1 MPKPRRSAMASK
13 IIGGC
18 MCGAVRYESSADAVM
33 QANCYCRDCQRST
46 GGAFAPVVLV
56 PKEAFKLTKGQLK
69 HYEVSADS
77 GNKVSRGFCADCGS
91 PIISLLAGMPFTAI
105 KLAASTIP
113 ISFIRP
119 RAFLSQAHRSG
130 RRILRACRHSRAIRV
145 DSARLGAV
153 AAHLRIWN

>member
-1 MPKPRRSAMASK
+1 MASK

-18 MCGAVRYESSADAVM
+18 MCGAVRYESAADAVM

-77 GNKVSRGFCADCGS
+77 GNKISRGFCADCGS
-91 PIISLLAGMPFTAI
+91 PIVSLLAGMPFTAI
-105 KLAASTIP
+105 KAGSLDDPNQFHPTASIFVASAPNWAPHFPGVPT
-113 ISFIRP
+113 FP
-119 RAFLSQAHRSG
+119 RNPG
-130 RRILRACRHSRAIRV
+130 
-145 DSARLGAV
+145 
-153 AAHLRIWN
+153 

>member
-1 MPKPRRSAMASK
+1 MASK

-18 MCGAVRYESSADAVM
+18 MCGAVRYESTADAVM

-69 HYEVSADS
+69 HHESTADS
-77 GNKVSRGFCADCGS
+77 GNKISRGFCAECGS

-105 KLAASTIP
+105 KVGSLDDPNQFHPSASIFVASAPEWAPHFAGVPT
-113 ISFIRP
+113 FP
-119 RAFLSQAHRSG
+119 RNPG
-130 RRILRACRHSRAIRV
+130 
-145 DSARLGAV
+145 
-153 AAHLRIWN
+153 